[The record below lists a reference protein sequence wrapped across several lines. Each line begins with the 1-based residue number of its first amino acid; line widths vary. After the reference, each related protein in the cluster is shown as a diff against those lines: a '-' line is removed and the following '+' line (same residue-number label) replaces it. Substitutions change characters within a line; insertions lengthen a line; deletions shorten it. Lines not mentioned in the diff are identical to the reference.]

1 MHEELDTLQA
11 ENRKDHV
18 WSTEAYSALT
28 EPGTLWADKKGL
40 LPPNDFSDIQEQLDI
55 GKGIQG
61 FWMRFWADRNGAQFK
76 DADYT
81 MYHPKVAMAS
91 HFDYIAEDGKTLYEI
106 KNLGHHQ
113 RKHYGED
120 GTDHV
125 HPRYRA
131 QCLHE
136 AACHG
141 LQDVVLVAAF
151 GGQTVQHFPLHFSA
165 DEIDAHVQAIAKF
178 WASVVED
185 VKPENLPEEAIRKM
199 FPVSRAAS
207 VVGTQQVIQA
217 CRVLEEI
224 KAQIKKLE
232 GDKED
237 PKPGTEK
244 WCRRLITSYMGQNDT
259 LLDVDGSVLATFK
272 SAKSSKTFNLE
283 RFKKEYPQIYE
294 LFLEEVQGSR
304 RFLIK

>member
-11 ENRKDHV
+11 ENRRDHV
-18 WSTEAYSALT
+18 WSTEAFTALT

-40 LPPNDFSDIQEQLDI
+40 LPPKDFSEIQEQLDI

-61 FWMRFWADRNGAQFK
+61 FWMRFWADRNGVSFK

-165 DEIDAHVQAIAKF
+165 DEIDAHVHAIAKF

-199 FPVSRAAS
+199 FPVSRPATITTTQS
-207 VVGTQQVIQA
+207 VLTAVKTLSVIKEQIKT
-217 CRVLEEI
+217 LEEQESSLRNAI
-224 KAQIKKLE
+224 V
-232 GDKED
+232 
-237 PKPGTEK
+237 
-244 WCRRLITSYMGQNDT
+244 SYMGANDT
-259 LLDVDGSVLATFK
+259 LADLDGSVLATFK
-272 SAKSSKTFNLE
+272 SAKPSKKFTMD
-283 RFKKEYPQIYE
+283 RFKTEYPQIYE
-294 LFLEEVQGSR
+294 LFLEEMPGSR